1 MQSRSDPPPETLKGM
16 VDHLPLWTGGDLPQ
30 GIDLPQV
37 QGARFHL
44 IKHFE
49 PERDGYYWLKGVALA
64 RFQDQWIAS
73 FGHNTGQTG
82 ENNSTEVANA
92 RISRDGGVSWGPLL
106 TIDDPPG
113 DLATSHGVFLV
124 HGEKLWAFMGSF
136 YGKGRPGGRV
146 HTRAFVA
153 DAASF
158 QQGRP
163 VWQRRGVVA
172 WDGFWPLQEP
182 LRMDNGDFIVAGASV
197 GGGQG
202 GNTVPAVALVDGQEL
217 TAWTVIRIPASMPI
231 WGESTVVVQGANARL
246 VARSSKTLLRALVAS
261 SGDYGRTWDALAE
274 SNLPMADSK
283 PYAGTLSDGRHY
295 LINTICADVAATGR
309 NPLSLLIGPPGEMS
323 FCHAFSLLDAR
334 RPLPGA
340 EGYTQWAY
348 PYAVEWEGCLWIG
361 FYMAQPGKYG
371 SGAAGL
377 ISCPVDCLR

>member
-1 MQSRSDPPPETLKGM
+1 MQRHSEPPTETSE
-16 VDHLPLWTGGDLPQ
+16 DNPHRLPLWTGGTLPL

-44 IKHFE
+44 IKGFE

-64 RFQDQWIAS
+64 RFQGQWIAS
-73 FGHNTGQTG
+73 FGHNTCQTG

-92 RISRDGGVSWGPLL
+92 RISRDDGVSWGPLL
-106 TIDDPPG
+106 NIDDPPG
-113 DLATSHGVFLV
+113 DLATSHGVFLI
-124 HGEKLWAFMGSF
+124 HGEKLWAFMGAF

-146 HTRAFVA
+146 HTRAFVT
-153 DAASF
+153 ASVR
-158 QQGRP
+158 QGRP
-163 VWQRRGVVA
+163 VWEQKGVVA

-197 GGGQG
+197 GGGRG
-202 GNTVPAVALVDGQEL
+202 GNTIPAVALVNGEDL
-217 TAWTVIRIPASMPI
+217 TDWTVIRIPAPMAI

-246 VARSSKTLLRALVAS
+246 IARSNKTMLRALAAS

-283 PYAGTLSDGRHY
+283 PYAGTLLGGRHY
-295 LINTICADVAATGR
+295 LINTICADVATTGR
-309 NPLSLLIGPPGEMS
+309 NPLSILISQPGEMS
-323 FCHAFSLLDAR
+323 FCNAFSLVDAR

-340 EGYTQWAY
+340 EGYTRWAY
-348 PYAVEWEGCLWIG
+348 PYAVEWEGRLWIG
-361 FYMAQPGKYG
+361 FYMAKPGKHG

-377 ISCPVDCLR
+377 ITCPVESLR